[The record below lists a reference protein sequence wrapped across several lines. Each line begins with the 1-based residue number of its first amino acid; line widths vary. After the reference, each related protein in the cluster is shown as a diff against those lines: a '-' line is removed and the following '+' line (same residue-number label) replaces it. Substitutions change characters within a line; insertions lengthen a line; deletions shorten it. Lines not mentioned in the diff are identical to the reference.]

1 MKIDNMNT
9 EAIKLLTWKLN
20 GMNQRIQDK
29 IVELDKMVSERE
41 VVENELGKLN
51 SSYYTQK
58 NETNK

>member
-1 MKIDNMNT
+1 MDT

>member
-1 MKIDNMNT
+1 MKIDNMDT